1 MRLPTLLALSAASVS
16 ALPTTDKLFKR
27 QASSNAPDSFG
38 LAYTTAPPTANG
50 GAWSDAFKR
59 AAAVTAQM
67 TLEEKLLVV
76 TGQNGRCVGN
86 TGAVSRLNVPALC
99 LQDGPTGP
107 RPVDGHTQFPAGVT
121 TAATWD
127 RELIYERSRAMGQEF
142 YDLGVHIAL
151 APVTGGPLGRAPA
164 GGRNWEGWY
173 ADPYATGE
181 ASYLSVKGLQDAGV
195 QATSKHFMA
204 YEQETSRNVYINK
217 TAGSF
222 PGLQL
227 TDQLPISSNLDDTV
241 THETYLWSFAEAV
254 RAGTSSVMCSY
265 NRINGTHGCA
275 NSDALNGLL
284 KTELNFQGFV
294 VSDWGGVWATQPS
307 VYGGND
313 LDMPGN
319 GFAGI
324 LGIFYGDELEEL
336 VNNGTISESR
346 LDDQVNRIFTPY
358 FASGQADK
366 TLPDVPFNA
375 GFGGPP
381 LDVEYR
387 LVQKPSTLDL
397 IRKIGEDGAILLKND
412 GGLPLKS
419 PARIA
424 VIGQDSGPPTRDCG
438 PGGDSCPAGA
448 NANGTLADAGGSGYS
463 TPLNLIYPLMA
474 IQDRAAKDSIKVSW
488 ALNDSDIAT
497 VQATA
502 KTADVALVFVSAWAS
517 EGYDRSNLNLTGGG
531 DALVQAVAAVNKN
544 TVVIMHI
551 PGPTLVEAW
560 IDNPNITA
568 VLAPLLP
575 GEQTGPSLVSVLWGS
590 ISPSGHLP
598 FTIAKTTQDYPPNTI
613 TAKTEAETLDPQTN
627 FTEGNYI
634 DYKWFDAKNITP
646 RFEFGFGLGYSTFE
660 YSNIKKNETFAFDT
674 LAIQKTN
681 EKFVGQKEGE
691 SLYDV
696 LLSVEVDVKNTGDVV
711 ACEVAQLYVEF
722 PASAN
727 QPVRQLR
734 GFDKVK
740 QAAPGSTK
748 TVSFPIRRKDV
759 ATWDVVQQKW
769 VIATEAV
776 TFHVGASSRILPQTI
791 THTF

>member
-1 MRLPTLLALSAASVS
+1 MRIPTLLALSAASAA
-16 ALPTTDKLFKR
+16 ALPTTDRLFKR
-27 QASSNAPDSFG
+27 QAAANAPDSFG
-38 LAYTTAPPTANG
+38 LAYTTAPPTADG

-59 AAAVTAQM
+59 AAAITSQM
-67 TLEEKLLVV
+67 TLEEKVHLV
-76 TGQNGRCVGN
+76 TGQDGRCVGN
-86 TGAVSRLNVPALC
+86 TGAVPRLNIPQIC

-127 RELIYERSRAMGQEF
+127 RDLIYERSRAMGQEF
-142 YDLGVHIAL
+142 YDLGIHVAL

-181 ASYLSVKGLQDAGV
+181 ASYWSVKGLQDAGV
-195 QATSKHFMA
+195 QATSKHFIA
-204 YEQETSRNVYINK
+204 YEQDTSRNVYINK
-217 TAGSF
+217 SAGAF
-222 PGLQL
+222 PGIQL
-227 TDQLPISSNLDDTV
+227 TGQLPVSSNLDDTV

-294 VSDWGGVWATQPS
+294 VSDWGGVWGTQAS

-319 GFAGI
+319 GFNGI
-324 LGIFYGDELEEL
+324 LGIFYGAELEDL

-346 LDDQVNRIFTPY
+346 LDDQVNRILTPY

-366 TLPDVPFNA
+366 SLPDIPFNA
-375 GFGGPP
+375 GFTT

-397 IRKIGEDGAILLKND
+397 IRKIGEDGAVLLKNE
-412 GGLPLKS
+412 GGLPLKA

-424 VIGQDSGPPTRDCG
+424 VIGNDAGPPARGCG
-438 PGGDSCPAGA
+438 ATGDACPIGS
-448 NANGTLADAGGSGYS
+448 NSNGTLSDAGGSGYS
-463 TPLNLIYPLMA
+463 QPLNLIYPLMA
-474 IQDRAAKDSIKVSW
+474 IQEQAAKDSSKVSW
-488 ALNDSDIAT
+488 VLNDTDIVN

-502 KTADVALVFVSAWAS
+502 AAADVALVFVSAWAA
-517 EGYDRSNLNLTGGG
+517 EGYDRSDLNLTGQG
-531 DALVQAVAAVNKN
+531 DALIQAVAAVNPN
-544 TVVIMHI
+544 TVVVMHI
-551 PGPTLVEAW
+551 PGPTLVESW
-560 IDNPNITA
+560 IDHPNITA
-568 VLAPLLP
+568 VIAPLLP
-575 GEQTGPSLVSVLWGS
+575 GEQTGPSLVSLLHGHV
-590 ISPSGHLP
+590 SPSGKLP
-598 FTIAKTTQDYPPNTI
+598 FSISKAESDYPPNTI
-613 TAKTEAETLDPQTN
+613 TAQTEAENVSPQAD
-627 FTEGNYI
+627 FTEGNNI
-634 DYKWFDAKNITP
+634 DYKWFDANNIAP

-660 YSNIKKNETFAFDT
+660 YSNIRKNETFAFDS

-681 EKFVGQKEGE
+681 EKFVGQQDGE

-696 LLSVEVDVKNTGDVV
+696 LLSIEIDVKNTGDVV

-722 PASAN
+722 PASAS

-740 QAAPGSTK
+740 QAAPGSTT

-759 ATWDVVQQKW
+759 ATWDVIQQKW
-769 VIATEAV
+769 AIASEGV
-776 TFHVGASSRILPQTI
+776 TFHVGASSRILPLTI